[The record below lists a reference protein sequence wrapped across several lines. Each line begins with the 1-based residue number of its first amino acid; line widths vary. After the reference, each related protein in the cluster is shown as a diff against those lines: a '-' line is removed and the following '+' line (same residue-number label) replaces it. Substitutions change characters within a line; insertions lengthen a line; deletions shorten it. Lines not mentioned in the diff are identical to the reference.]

1 MGSSPEARLDLTGFD
16 QVLARAAQEG
26 ARLAL
31 AEREEP
37 SPWLSVKSA
46 AVYLDTSEDAV
57 RALVKRCQ
65 LRHHRS
71 DTGRVLFRREE
82 LDEFAVAGDV
92 AA

>member
-1 MGSSPEARLDLTGFD
+1 MDE
-16 QVLARAAQEG
+16 VLLRAAQEG

-37 SPWLSVKSA
+37 SPWLNVKSA
-46 AVYLDTSEDAV
+46 AVYLDTTEDAV
-57 RALVKRCQ
+57 RALVKRSQ
-65 LRHHRS
+65 LPHFRS

-82 LDEFAVAGDV
+82 LDAYARGE